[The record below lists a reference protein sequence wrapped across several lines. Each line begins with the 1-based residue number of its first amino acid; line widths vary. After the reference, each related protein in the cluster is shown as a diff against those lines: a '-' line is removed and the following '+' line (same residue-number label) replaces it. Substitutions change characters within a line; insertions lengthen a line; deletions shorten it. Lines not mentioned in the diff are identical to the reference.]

1 MKAFDLVREKL
12 ENWKK
17 SNDKCLVKAEKR
29 KDFDAIKYF
38 KALNFATDR
47 AIGFMDDVE
56 EMQSNKSNE
65 SNDDWIPV
73 NPDDEDTFPKNDDYV
88 LVSFSNWDVVSI
100 GRYEVDEDG
109 GAFYPGDEDK
119 SYASMG
125 VFVNA
130 WRPLPKPYRE
140 VEDE

>member
-1 MKAFDLVREKL
+1 MKAFDEVREKL
-12 ENWKK
+12 KNWKEC
-17 SNDKCLVKAEKR
+17 NNKCLAKAEKR
-29 KDFDAIKYF
+29 KDFDAMNYF
-38 KALNFATDR
+38 RALNFAADT
-47 AIGFMDDVE
+47 AIDFMDDVE
-56 EMQSNKSNE
+56 EMQSNE

-73 NPDDEDTFPKNDDYV
+73 NPDDEDTFPRNDDYV

-100 GRYEVDEDG
+100 GRYEVDEEG

-130 WRPLPKPYRE
+130 WQPLPKPYRE